1 LEALVKTIVRT
12 LAAAG
17 FLLAT
22 ALPAAAQATSKEHV
36 KDLLAQAMNQQGG
49 KPATPGLVQ
58 QTGPQVDLTVEESV
72 RRAMERN
79 LTIASQ
85 RLTPRT
91 FDYALA
97 ATWASYR
104 PTLTSSYS
112 DNSAKNRASQ
122 TFEGGDVYTQATH
135 AWSGGMTQNISKGGG
150 NLNATFTNSRLSTSQ
165 NNATLNPNFSSAL
178 TARYTQPLMR
188 NFKLDNTR
196 ATIRTTQIQQ
206 EQAEID
212 LKATIASTDAQTRNA
227 YWELVY
233 AVQAVEAAQRSL
245 DLSTKLVQDNRSRVE
260 IGTMAPIDVVQAQ
273 AEEATRRQQLVNA
286 QATLRNN
293 ELALKR
299 LIVSGTDDELWRATL
314 NPVDRPAPPSVA
326 EPLDVEGALS
336 NALQNR
342 TDLQST
348 RKTIDSSNVTIES
361 FKNQIRPQLDMV
373 TTYTLRGA
381 GGTAFTYDRITGD
394 ILSTTPG
401 GYVNALRNIYG
412 FDLPTWNVQF
422 NFAMPIGTS
431 APQANLARQRILMQ
445 QNQATIKTT
454 ELQIATDV
462 TSAALAVRNTL
473 ESVQAAATS
482 RELSEKRLEAI
493 QSKFEVGMSTNY
505 EIVQAQRDL
514 ADARNSELR
523 AMLNYRKA
531 LVDFQRVQVSPR

>member
-1 LEALVKTIVRT
+1 
-12 LAAAG
+12 
-17 FLLAT
+17 
-22 ALPAAAQATSKEHV
+22 
-36 KDLLAQAMNQQGG
+36 
-49 KPATPGLVQ
+49 
-58 QTGPQVDLTVEESV
+58 
-72 RRAMERN
+72 
-79 LTIASQ
+79 
-85 RLTPRT
+85 
-91 FDYALA
+91 
-97 ATWASYR
+97 
-104 PTLTSSYS
+104 
-112 DNSAKNRASQ
+112 
-122 TFEGGDVYTQATH
+122 
-135 AWSGGMTQNISKGGG
+135 
-150 NLNATFTNSRLSTSQ
+150 
-165 NNATLNPNFSSAL
+165 
-178 TARYTQPLMR
+178 MR

-196 ATIRTTQIQQ
+196 ATLRTTQIQQ

-212 LKATIASTDAQTRNA
+212 LRATIASTDAQTRNA

-260 IGTMAPIDVVQAQ
+260 IGTMAPIDIVQAQ

-299 LIVSGTDDELWRATL
+299 LIVSGTEDELWRATL

-326 EPLDVEGALS
+326 EPLDVERALG

-342 TDLQST
+342 TDLLNT
-348 RKTIDSSNVTIES
+348 RKTIESSNVTIES

-381 GGTAFTYDRITGD
+381 GGTAYTYDRTTGAVT
-394 ILSTTPG
+394 STTPG
-401 GYVNALRNIYG
+401 GYFNAIRNIYG

-422 NFAMPIGTS
+422 NFAMPIGNS
-431 APQANLARQRILMQ
+431 APQANLARQRILLE

-531 LVDFQRVQVSPR
+531 LVDFQRVQISPR